1 MHTARK
7 NTLSLVAAF
16 LTVKFAADNSA
27 AKKKRKLANSDK
39 ENKPAKGPKR
49 TSPRAGAAAKAPE
62 EASPM
67 VQSAVKSSAK
77 GKSGAVKS
85 DSQGGSGDTSKRDA
99 LIGRCIKK
107 DFETDSRVKAFTGW
121 IIGLHNNKKWYG
133 CIASPCC
140 VVRYVT
146 YTRMLHTQWQCGL

>member
-1 MHTARK
+1 MTI
-7 NTLSLVAAF
+7 
-16 LTVKFAADNSA
+16 KFAADTSA
-27 AKKKRKLANSDK
+27 VKNKRKLATSDK

-49 TSPRAGAAAKAPE
+49 TSPRAGPAAKGSE
-62 EASPM
+62 GASPR

-85 DSQGGSGDTSKRDA
+85 DSQSGSGDTSKRDA

-107 DFETDSRVKAFTGW
+107 DFETDSGVKAFTGW
-121 IIGLHNNKKWYG
+121 IIGFHNNKKWYG

-140 VVRYVT
+140 VVRHVT
-146 YTRMLHTQWQCGL
+146 YIRMLHTKWQCGL